1 MLLSQ
6 PKIKG
11 TEELPAYTTYFFTED
26 FPVDAK
32 VREKVFAKGDPKAR
46 LRDLV
51 AALPTFDLTSDTAIE
66 EAIKALAATH
76 TVGFGDFQA
85 PARLALSGTNVGPS
99 ITGMM
104 RVLGR
109 ERVGQR
115 IARLLAAG

>member
-1 MLLSQ
+1 M
-6 PKIKG
+6 
-11 TEELPAYTTYFFTED
+11 
-26 FPVDAK
+26 
-32 VREKVFAKGDPKAR
+32 FAKGDPKAR

-85 PARLALSGTNVGPS
+85 PARRALSGTNVGPS